1 MPTKDDTLT
10 IVKYLSLGF
19 TAKEIASKMKSREN
33 KPYSPRTIESY
44 ISILLKTHGCDNAAH
59 YRDWETDR
67 KSTRLNSSHITRSRI
82 PSSA

>member
-44 ISILLKTHGCDNAAH
+44 ISVLLKTHNCHNAAH
-59 YRDWETDR
+59 LVAQFLRNGLI
-67 KSTRLNSSHITRSRI
+67 K
-82 PSSA
+82 